1 MAKSSKKK
9 RGKGGDAG
17 TPPVPPGKAMAP
29 SAVPGFPHR
38 RALHLILLVLV
49 GLAAYSNT
57 FNVPF
62 QFDDLEQIQNNPV
75 ITSLDNF
82 FTNSKGYEFNSRRF
96 IGYLTFAVD
105 YHFWGYRVA
114 GYHISN
120 LIIHLLNAMLVYYL
134 VMLSFQTPAVQSG
147 RPRGPGE
154 DAEKM
159 RTESVA
165 LFSALLFVSHPV
177 QTGAVTYI
185 VQRLTSLA
193 TMFYLL
199 SVILYIKGRLIT
211 ERTMGGREGDKGKP
225 QPVRLSRGHNAF
237 LWYGLSVVAAVLAM
251 KTKEIA
257 FTLPFVLVLY
267 EFLFFK
273 SGIKRKI
280 IFLLPALLTITII
293 PISIIGIH
301 KPLGEILSDLSE
313 KTRVQTYI
321 SRWDYL
327 MTQLRVVTTYV
338 RLLFF
343 PVGQNLDYDYPIY
356 HSFLDPPVFLSFLFL
371 VSLFG
376 VAVYL
381 LHRSRRGVKGKRD
394 PWHGAASREE
404 GGGSH
409 SATSNPGPIAPDLSP
424 YYLLISFGIFW
435 FFITLSV
442 ESSLIPIADVIFEHR
457 VYLPSAGA
465 FIAITAAAFLIA
477 DKLGAKWRKLNDVM
491 AAAFV
496 IIILALAAATFSRNM
511 VWHDRLSLWQD
522 VVDKS
527 PNKGRGYNDLG
538 NAYNRAGMLDKAEA
552 AYRKGLSLSPDN
564 YDAHNDLGIVY
575 AKQKRI
581 DDAIEQFNKALALN
595 PGYARPHSNLGI
607 IYAGMNRTKEAIDE
621 FSKAISLNPNNS
633 ATYENRGIAYVRI
646 GEVGKAKE
654 DFQRACGMG
663 NQRACENL
671 DKLR

>member
-1 MAKSSKKK
+1 MGAS
-9 RGKGGDAG
+9 
-17 TPPVPPGKAMAP
+17 PVPPGKAMAP
-29 SAVPGFPHR
+29 SAVPGFPR
-38 RALHLILLVLV
+38 RQALYLILLVLV

-82 FTNSKGYEFNSRRF
+82 FANSKGYEFNSRRF
-96 IGYLTFAVD
+96 IGYLTFAID

-114 GYHISN
+114 GYHIFN

-134 VMLSFQTPAVQSG
+134 VMLSFQTPAMQSG

-154 DAEKM
+154 GAEKM

-185 VQRLTSLA
+185 VQRLTCLA

-199 SVILYIKGRLIT
+199 SVILYIKGRIIT
-211 ERTMGGREGDKGKP
+211 ERTMGGGEGDKDKP
-225 QPVRLSRGHNAF
+225 RPVRLSRGHNAF
-237 LWYGLSVVAAVLAM
+237 LWYGLSVVSAVLAM

-280 IFLLPALLTITII
+280 IFLLPALLTNTII
-293 PISIIGIH
+293 PISIMAIH

-313 KTRVQTYI
+313 RTRVQTTI

-343 PVGQNLDYDYPIY
+343 PVNQNLDYDYPVY

-376 VAVYL
+376 AAVYL
-381 LHRSRRGVKGKRD
+381 LRGSRRGARGKRD

-404 GGGSH
+404 GGDSH
-409 SATSNPGPIAPDLSP
+409 SAASNQGPVASDLSP

-442 ESSLIPIADVIFEHR
+442 ESSVIPIADVIFEHR

-496 IIILALAAATFSRNM
+496 IIVLALAAATFSRNM

-581 DDAIEQFNKALALN
+581 DDAIEQFNKALALD

-621 FSKAISLNPNNS
+621 FSKAIALNPNNS
-633 ATYENRGIAYVRI
+633 ATYENRGIAYVRL
-646 GEVGKAKE
+646 GEAGKAKE

-671 DKLR
+671 HKLR